1 MLILT
6 RKLGESV
13 MIEDTIRITVL
24 EVRGSQVKLGIHAPI
39 SVRVNREEV
48 LERQRAEA
56 GLPPLDLPPAAEGQT
71 RDRANGQ
78 RPQSRAE
85 HPGPEPRD
93 YPPARGGQRRSSS
106 EPRSEERRPGDYPAR
121 GRELPGERD
130 RGDRGPGR
138 GGRGTGGPGAFSRG
152 SRPGATDPGRE
163 SRRPEDERWEP
174 RWESTRRE
182 EPRRDEPRRDEPRRD
197 EPRRQNPH
205 PRGNDPRRTDESRD
219 NPRRDPWAGRD
230 PGRDDPNRD
239 YGRRFKRPPA
249 AERRPSSNPLLGQP
263 EPPSTEE
270 PGTIRRYREPQAMQA
285 FRPRRP
291 PVGPNP
297 ESGADEN
304 NAAANGRLPGNPDPA
319 RDASPPDESDSP
331 PKAKGGS
338 GDFEAA

>member
-56 GLPPLDLPPAAEGQT
+56 GLPPLDLPPAEGQG
-71 RDRANGQ
+71 RERANGQ
-78 RPQSRAE
+78 RPQPR
-85 HPGPEPRD
+85 PEPRSEPRD
-93 YPPARGGQRRSSS
+93 FSGPRGGQRRS
-106 EPRSEERRPGDYPAR
+106 PDVRSDDRRPGDSPAR
-121 GRELPGERD
+121 GRELPGDRERE
-130 RGDRGPGR
+130 RGR
-138 GGRGTGGPGAFSRG
+138 GGRGPSGPGSFSRG
-152 SRPGATDPGRE
+152 GRPSAGDPNRE
-163 SRRPEDERWEP
+163 PRRGGGDEERWDAP

-182 EPRRDEPRRDEPRRD
+182 EPRREEPRREEPRRPEPQPRSEPRRDPEA
-197 EPRRQNPH
+197 
-205 PRGNDPRRTDESRD
+205 
-219 NPRRDPWAGRD
+219 RDPWRRD

-249 AERRPSSNPLLGQP
+249 AERRLSSNPLLGPSEPP
-263 EPPSTEE
+263 EPEE

-291 PVGPNP
+291 QVPNP
-297 ESGADEN
+297 EAAAEDN
-304 NAAANGRLPGNPDPA
+304 DPAANGRLPGSPEPA
-319 RDASPPDESDSP
+319 NEAPPRDESDTP
-331 PKAKGGS
+331 PKAQGGA